1 MIADFESEGYGG
13 KFYPCF
19 YDLISKKHDEIF
31 PPLSRDSAMA
41 ICLDLADQ
49 ILAYLTAGFSLEIT
63 DIQFQL
69 TRGLVVVTFILQV
82 IIGYIELS

>member
-1 MIADFESEGYGG
+1 MIADFESDGNGE

-49 ILAYLTAGFSLEIT
+49 IW
-63 DIQFQL
+63 
-69 TRGLVVVTFILQV
+69 VM
-82 IIGYIELS
+82 

>member
-1 MIADFESEGYGG
+1 
-13 KFYPCF
+13 
-19 YDLISKKHDEIF
+19 
-31 PPLSRDSAMA
+31 MA

>member
-1 MIADFESEGYGG
+1 MIADFESDGNGE

-49 ILAYLTAGFSLEIT
+49 ILAYLTAGL
-63 DIQFQL
+63 
-69 TRGLVVVTFILQV
+69 R
-82 IIGYIELS
+82 